1 MKADVAMT
9 KQESEDMIKQ
19 LEKVF
24 DIVRLLDEETL
35 YGGSGIASEGGDVCQ
50 CYSLWGR
57 DEVCENCI
65 SLKVMQDKVQR
76 IKLELLGEDFYQV
89 ISKYVEIDSKPYVM
103 EMINRLDREV
113 LVDDDGKNRLLSEI
127 SGYNDKLYKDALTG
141 VYNRRYF
148 EEKIKSSRF
157 SAGVAMIDLDD
168 FKIYNDTYGHEAGDM
183 VLDTV
188 VQIVKKNIRK
198 SDILIRYGGDE
209 FLLLLPDIKEDAFEV
224 KLRQIQERI
233 YVAAVPGYSQ
243 LRLSVS
249 VGGVLSNGEKIEDAI
264 RRADKYMYQAKVT
277 KNNVVTEQSKTH
289 TVEQKSIGKGGQK
302 ILIIDDS
309 EMNRMLLSEMIGE
322 EFDIL
327 EAENGEE
334 GLKIIH
340 QYGSSISVVLL
351 DIVMPVMDGFE
362 VLDFMIKEHWN
373 EEIPVI
379 MISSENSPDIMRKA
393 YEMGVVDYIS
403 RPFDARVVYR
413 RVLNTIKLYA
423 KQRRLVTLIT
433 NQVYEKEKN
442 NRMMISILSQIVEF
456 RNGESGQHILNINIL
471 TGLFLERLVQKTDK
485 YHLNWSDRLLIT
497 TASALHDI
505 GKIGISDRILNK
517 PGRLSEEE
525 FEIVKRHPIIG
536 ASILKNLALHQDE
549 PLVKVAYEI
558 CRWHH
563 ERYDGGGY
571 PDGLKGEQIPISAQ
585 IVSLADVYDALVS
598 ERIYKKAYSHE
609 EAVRMILAGECGSFN
624 PLLLECLEEIQ
635 GKIKEELEVQDSSEV
650 LPVSVQCPI
659 PGMPEL
665 SIPEDKRMD
674 FYEYETSNKKFLH
687 SITKDIQEECARP
700 IELSEIPEAP
710 VNSDVKDRF
719 HSLTRVEEHKKS
731 RWKK

>member
-1 MKADVAMT
+1 MQADGTMT
-9 KQESEDMIKQ
+9 KQEAEEMIKQ

-35 YGGSGIASEGGDVCQ
+35 YGGSAIESETGDVCQ
-50 CYSLWGR
+50 CYSFWGR

-76 IKLELLGEDFYQV
+76 TKLELLGQDFYQV
-89 ISKYVEIDSKPYVM
+89 ISKYVDIDGKSYVM
-103 EMINRLDREV
+103 EMISRLDREV

-209 FLLLLPDIKEDAFEV
+209 FLLLLPDIKGDAFEI
-224 KLRQIQERI
+224 KLRQIQER
-233 YVAAVPGYSQ
+233 VHAAAVPGYSQ

-264 RRADKYMYQAKVT
+264 RRADRYMYQAKMT
-277 KNNVVTEQSKTH
+277 KNNVVTEQSKLC
-289 TVEQKSIGKGGQK
+289 TVDRETGRRGGQK

-309 EMNRMLLSEMIGE
+309 EMNRMILSEMLGE

-334 GLKIIH
+334 GLGIIH

-379 MISSENSPDIMRKA
+379 MISSENSPDTMRKA

-456 RNGESGQHILNINIL
+456 RNGESGQHVLNINIL

-517 PGRLSEEE
+517 PGKLTEEE

-598 ERIYKKAYSHE
+598 ERIYKKAYTHE
-609 EAVRMILAGECGSFN
+609 EAVKMILAGECGAFN

-635 GKIKEELEVQDSSEV
+635 GKIKEELEVQGSSEV
-650 LPVSVQCPI
+650 TPVPVQCPL

-674 FYEYETSNKKFLH
+674 FHEYETSNKKFLH
-687 SITKDIQEECARP
+687 SITKDIQDECARP
-700 IELSEIPEAP
+700 VELSEMSEESRIGDA
-710 VNSDVKDRF
+710 KDRF
-719 HSLTRVEEHKKS
+719 HSLARVEEHKKP

>member
-1 MKADVAMT
+1 MQADVTMT
-9 KQESEDMIKQ
+9 KQEAEDMIKQ

-24 DIVRLLDEETL
+24 DIVRLLDAETL
-35 YGGSGIASEGGDVCQ
+35 YGGNGIESESGEVCQ
-50 CYSLWGR
+50 CYSFWEK
-57 DEVCENCI
+57 DTVCENCI

-76 IKLELLGEDFYQV
+76 TKLELLGQDFYQV
-89 ISKYVEIDSKPYVM
+89 ISKYVEINGKAYAM
-103 EMINRLDREV
+103 EMISRLDREV

-148 EEKIKSSRF
+148 EEKLKSARL
-157 SAGVAMIDLDD
+157 SAGIAMIDIDD
-168 FKIYNDTYGHEAGDM
+168 FKIYNDTYGHEAGDI

-188 VQIVKKNIRK
+188 VQIIRNDIRK
-198 SDILIRYGGDE
+198 SDMLIRYGGDE
-209 FLLLLPDIKEDAFEV
+209 FLLVLPNILGDAFEI
-224 KLRQIQERI
+224 KLRQIQER
-233 YVAAVPGYSQ
+233 VHTAAVPGYSQ

-249 VGGVLSNGEKIEDAI
+249 VGGVLAEGEKIEEAI
-264 RRADKYMYQAKVT
+264 RQADKYMYQAKLTKNRVVT
-277 KNNVVTEQSKTH
+277 KQTILLDTEDGVKC
-289 TVEQKSIGKGGQK
+289 GGQK

-309 EMNRMLLSEMIGE
+309 EMNRMILSEMLGD
-322 EFDIL
+322 EFEIL
-327 EAENGEE
+327 EAEDGEQ
-334 GLKIIH
+334 GLKMLH
-340 QYGSSISVVLL
+340 QYGTNISVVLL

-379 MISSENSPDIMRKA
+379 MISSENSPDTMRKA

-456 RNGESGQHILNINIL
+456 RNGESGQHVLNINIL
-471 TGLFLERLVQKTDK
+471 TGLLLESLVKKTDK

-505 GKIGISDRILNK
+505 GKIGINDRILNK
-517 PGRLSEEE
+517 PGKLTEEE
-525 FEIVKRHPIIG
+525 FEVVKRHPVIG

-563 ERYDGGGY
+563 ERYDGRGY

-598 ERIYKKAYSHE
+598 ERIYKPAYSHE
-609 EAVRMILAGECGSFN
+609 EAVQMILSGECGAFN
-624 PLLLECLEEIQ
+624 PLLLECLEDIQ
-635 GKIKEELEVQDSSEV
+635 DKIREELKVSEPSAFSQRYRNSV
-650 LPVSVQCPI
+650 SAEMELPQQKKL
-659 PGMPEL
+659 G
-665 SIPEDKRMD
+665 
-674 FYEYETSNKKFLH
+674 FNEYETSNKKFLE
-687 SITKDIQEECARP
+687 SISRDIQSEYTRTV
-700 IELSEIPEAP
+700 ELSEFPLEEIEES
-710 VNSDVKDRF
+710 NMKNEF
-719 HSLTRVEEHKKS
+719 HSLSRVEEHKKS